1 LRRALTAIG
10 AIALAI
16 ALAGCGSTAKSRY
29 VSKLNKM
36 CEDFAQR
43 EQKIG
48 TPSNPSELKSRG
60 DRIVAAYD
68 QAIYRPLQRLEAP
81 PEIVSQAQQL
91 RDLTRRQR
99 NVLGGLANAGTTG
112 DLRRVQQLAV
122 VNQQLNFQL
131 AQIAKNLKADSCAS

>member
-1 LRRALTAIG
+1 MRRALTATG

-43 EQKIG
+43 QQKIG
-48 TPSNPSELKSRG
+48 TPSNLTELKSRG

-68 QAIYRPLQRLEAP
+68 QAIYRPLQKLEAP
-81 PEIVSQAQQL
+81 PEIASQAQQL
-91 RDLTRRQR
+91 RDLARRQR
-99 NVLGGLANAGTTG
+99 NVLGGLANAGKTG
-112 DLRRVQQLAV
+112 DVRRVQQFAV
-122 VNQQLNFQL
+122 VNQQLDVQL
-131 AQIAKNLKADSCAS
+131 AEIARNLKADSCAS